1 MNSDDEKI
9 SSLYQQAD
17 SPAPSKALDEAILAA
32 SRNAVDR
39 PAATR
44 GPFSGAWPAAA
55 SIAAVIVITIIMVPI
70 LKQQEPQQALTQ
82 TTREKS
88 SKPELTDEAIPNAY
102 SPAEMKK
109 KTPGAPLP
117 ASEPAML
124 LEESHFADDQ
134 AMPVPTGANSRA
146 LRVPAAGV
154 ASPAAEE
161 KKRLES
167 DSVDKERSRMQ
178 AADSAPFAIL
188 TPEMWE
194 VKVSR
199 LIEEGNIAE
208 AKAETEKLNKRY
220 PEHRI
225 NPSLLEKLKSHY
237 E

>member
-9 SSLYQQAD
+9 SSLYHQTDA
-17 SPAPSKALDEAILAA
+17 PAPSRDLDDAILAA

-44 GPFSGAWPAAA
+44 GPFSGTWPAAA
-55 SIAAVIVITIIMVPI
+55 SIAAVIVITIIMVPV
-70 LKQQEPQQALTQ
+70 LKQQEQQQALTQ
-82 TTREKS
+82 TSSEKTS
-88 SKPELTDEAIPNAY
+88 TPELTDEAAANAY

-117 ASEPAML
+117 ASEPVML

-134 AMPVPTGANSRA
+134 AIPVPSGTNSRA
-146 LRVPAAGV
+146 LRMPAAGV
-154 ASPAAEE
+154 ASPAAQEGI
-161 KKRLES
+161 RPES
-167 DSVDKERSRMQ
+167 DSDDKERSRMQ

-199 LIEEGNIAE
+199 LIEEGNIAG
-208 AKAETEKLNKRY
+208 AKAEIEKLNQRY
-220 PEHRI
+220 PEHQI
-225 NPSLLEKLKSHY
+225 NPSLLEQLKSHD